1 MHSGPLKDEK
11 ELLAKISLGDARAFA
26 ALFDGYQG
34 LVYSFAKRLTRS
46 EALAEDIVQDIFLK
60 IWLGRDTLGAVVNFG
75 AYLNRT
81 VRNHS
86 LNVLRQIAQQARMS
100 QELGLLTQQ
109 EIRETEAYLDLK
121 ESEMILGQALKLL
134 TPQQRQ
140 VFLLCRE
147 DGLKYEEV
155 AERLQISPL
164 TVHTHMKQALKSIRN
179 YFKSNLGVYPILLF
193 YLFK

>member
-1 MHSGPLKDEK
+1 M
-11 ELLAKISLGDARAFA
+11 AKISSGDPHAFA
-26 ALFDGYQG
+26 ALFHDYQG

-46 EALAEDIVQDIFLK
+46 ETLAEDIVQEIFLK
-60 IWLGRDTLGAVVNFG
+60 IWLGRAALGSVDNFG

-86 LNVLRQIAQQARMS
+86 LNVLRQIARQARAS
-100 QELGLLTQQ
+100 QELGLVTPQ

-121 ESEMILGQALKLL
+121 ESETILAQALKSL

-155 AERLQISPL
+155 AARLQISPL
-164 TVHTHMKQALKSIRN
+164 TVHSHMKQALKTIRS
-179 YFKSNLGVYPILLF
+179 YFKDNLGVYPILLF
-193 YLFK
+193 YLFR

>member
-1 MHSGPLKDEK
+1 MHAGPLKDEK
-11 ELLAKISLGDARAFA
+11 ELLAKISSGDARAFA
-26 ALFDGYQG
+26 ILFEGYQG

-46 EALAEDIVQDIFLK
+46 EALAEDVVQEIFLK
-60 IWLGRDTLGAVVNFG
+60 IWLGRETLRAVDNFG
-75 AYLNRT
+75 AYLNRA

-100 QELGLLTQQ
+100 QELSIVTPQ
-109 EIRETEAYLDLK
+109 EIRETEAYMDLK
-121 ESEMILGQALKLL
+121 ESEMILSQALQSL

-155 AERLQISPL
+155 AARLHISPL
-164 TVHTHMKQALKSIRN
+164 TVHSHMKQALKSIRS
-179 YFKSNLGVYPILLF
+179 YFKNNLGAYPILLF

>member
-11 ELLAKISLGDARAFA
+11 ELLAQISSGDARAFA
-26 ALFDGYQG
+26 VLFNGYQG

-46 EALAEDIVQDIFLK
+46 EALAEDIVQEIFLK
-60 IWLGRDTLGAVVNFG
+60 IWLGRATLESVDNFG
-75 AYLNRT
+75 AYLNRA

-86 LNVLRQIAQQARMS
+86 LNVLRQIAQQARVS
-100 QELGLLTQQ
+100 QELGMVTPQ

-121 ESEMILGQALKLL
+121 ESEMMLSEALKSL

-155 AERLQISPL
+155 AARLQISPL

-179 YFKSNLGVYPILLF
+179 YFKDHLGVYPVLLF

>member
-1 MHSGPLKDEK
+1 MRSGPLKDEK
-11 ELLAKISLGDARAFA
+11 EILTKISSGDARAFA
-26 ALFDGYQG
+26 ALFEGYQG

-46 EALAEDIVQDIFLK
+46 EALAEDVVQEIFLK
-60 IWLGRDTLGAVVNFG
+60 IWLGRETLGAIDNFG
-75 AYLNRT
+75 AYLNRA

-100 QELGLLTQQ
+100 QELGLVTPQ

-121 ESEMILGQALKLL
+121 ESEMILGLALQSL

-147 DGLKYEEV
+147 EGLKYEEV
-155 AERLQISPL
+155 AARLQISPL
-164 TVHTHMKQALKSIRN
+164 TVHSHMKQALKSIRN
-179 YFKSNLGVYPILLF
+179 YFKDNLGVYPVLLF